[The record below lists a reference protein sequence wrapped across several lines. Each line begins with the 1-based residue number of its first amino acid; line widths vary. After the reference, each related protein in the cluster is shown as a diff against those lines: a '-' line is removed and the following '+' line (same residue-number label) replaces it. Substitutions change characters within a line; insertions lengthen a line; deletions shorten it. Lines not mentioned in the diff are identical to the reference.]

1 MVDVERVIDCQH
13 ELGEGPI
20 WHGAES
26 ALYWVDIRG
35 KSVER
40 YEPASGHRRSV
51 RFQTAVT
58 ALGLRAENGF
68 VVATENGFAIWD
80 GASVSLDVIANPK
93 RDEAG
98 VRFNDGGV
106 GPGGEYWAGTM
117 YEGPEVAD
125 TPDGRLYR
133 LDAERRVTEME
144 RGLTISNGIGW
155 SPDRHTMYVTDTLP
169 GIIYAYDY
177 DAEAGEIEN
186 RRVLIQVPEGEGFPD
201 GLTVD
206 SQGCIWSARWGGSKV
221 AKYSPSGELLDELS
235 LPVPHPT
242 SCAFGGEELNQLYIT
257 SAWMALDEAQRAH
270 YPLAGDVFRADVG
283 VRGLPAHTF
292 RG

>member
-1 MVDVERVIDCQH
+1 
-13 ELGEGPI
+13 
-20 WHGAES
+20 
-26 ALYWVDIRG
+26 
-35 KSVER
+35 
-40 YEPASGHRRSV
+40 
-51 RFQTAVT
+51 
-58 ALGLRAENGF
+58 
-68 VVATENGFAIWD
+68 
-80 GASVSLDVIANPK
+80 
-93 RDEAG
+93 
-98 VRFNDGGV
+98 
-106 GPGGEYWAGTM
+106 M

-155 SPDRHTMYVTDTLP
+155 SPDARTMYVTDTLP

-206 SQGCIWSARWGGSKV
+206 SQGCIWSARWGGGKV

-283 VRGLPAHTF
+283 VKGLLAHAF